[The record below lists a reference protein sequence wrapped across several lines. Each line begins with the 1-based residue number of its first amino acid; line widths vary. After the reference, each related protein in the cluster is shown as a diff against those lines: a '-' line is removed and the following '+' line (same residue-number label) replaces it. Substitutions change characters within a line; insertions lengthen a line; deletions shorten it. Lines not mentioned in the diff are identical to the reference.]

1 MTDKQLQQQVVKLK
15 ELVNEGIVR
24 FEKPSVFSEA
34 LENVRFDENGKVDP
48 ASVDKHVRALLTV
61 VEMA

>member
-1 MTDKQLQQQVVKLK
+1 MADKQLHQRVVKLK
-15 ELVNEGIVR
+15 ELVNQGILR

-34 LENVRFDENGKVDP
+34 LENVRFDEKGKVDP

-61 VEMA
+61 VEMS